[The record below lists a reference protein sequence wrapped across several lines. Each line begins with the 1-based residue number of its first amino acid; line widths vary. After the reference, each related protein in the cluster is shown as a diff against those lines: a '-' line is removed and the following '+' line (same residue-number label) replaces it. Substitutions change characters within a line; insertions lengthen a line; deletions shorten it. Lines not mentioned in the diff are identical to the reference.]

1 MNTLQKI
8 QLISLTN
15 KVLSELEN
23 HIGIK
28 DKDLA
33 EFVIDLAI
41 QSETLEAFQAALK
54 AHDAD
59 FNDVLASTV
68 HKLTHKMHPSKMA
81 QSTQAKAQQF
91 PGLAIPNTAPV
102 PIEVKKSTDEEYVAF
117 TCIVVLAYQVFVQK
131 FPS

>member
-1 MNTLQKI
+1 MNTLHKI

-15 KVLSELEN
+15 KVISELEN

-33 EFVIDLAI
+33 EFVIDLAFKAD
-41 QSETLEAFQAALK
+41 SVDAFQASLK

-59 FNDVLASTV
+59 FNEGLASAV

-81 QSTQAKAQQF
+81 QPASTKAQLF

-102 PIEVKKSTDEEYVAF
+102 PIEVKKEPGVEEYVW
-117 TCIVVLAYQVFVQK
+117 V
-131 FPS
+131 